1 MDPTILVTG
10 ATGFLGGAIAAELL
24 QQSEIGRVLL
34 LVRGATPATARDR
47 AIRSLARFGNPFTRP
62 AWPRCEV
69 LAGDLTEPTSLAD
82 PRLDRVTHVLH
93 AAGDTSL
100 RSVRRVRDTNIAGT
114 LALARRLAQAPRLV
128 RFLHVGTAYICGAE
142 PPSLVHE
149 DDYPAPTTRHLVEY
163 TRSKA
168 ECEQLLASS
177 VPDLPL
183 VIARPSVI
191 VGHTRLGCGPS
202 ASIFW
207 YYRTVDLLRRVP
219 ASLDARKDVVP
230 VDYVA
235 AALLF
240 LLFHEPLRWCRY
252 HISAGE
258 IASVTWREMAAVF
271 ARYHGERPEEPYEL
285 ADYPRMVRERARLRQ
300 RLGPGDEDLLLRALE
315 PFFLLSASGAEV
327 FDNRRLLAEGMR
339 PPPRFTDYL
348 PACITQPAGRSVYE
362 QILHDVWASGVPALP
377 WYCGEPLTA
386 ERHGWLLRRA
396 VFDCCKWN
404 TQVEGR
410 PLFCP
415 FPLILDGPA
424 WDAVAHQASEL
435 ARETLAA
442 EGELLQRPDLHAHL
456 GLPRALRRCLRRV
469 GGKSCTTG
477 PLRVLRF
484 DFHWTPEGWRISEAN
499 TDVAGGFI
507 EASGV
512 TQLLAACY
520 PSFHASGDPAGV
532 LSEAVRRRC
541 GAGGRAGLLHLSAYS
556 EDCQTILYLA
566 RRLEERGVRPCLLSP
581 AHLRWRT
588 GRFEAACDWDRGPLD
603 LLFRFL
609 PAEWLPQMLPAA
621 TWQRLFTGG
630 RTLLCNPGHAVLTHS
645 KRFPLVWDRLKTP
658 LPTWRSLLP
667 ETRSPAEVPDL
678 ERGGWVLKPALGH
691 EGHNVRLHAIAAPD
705 EWQRLLRSV
714 RKRPDGWAAQRQ
726 FDPIPL
732 PTPEGLLYPCLG
744 VYVIDGR
751 VAGCYGRLASRPL
764 IDDRSR
770 EVAVLVRAAAMT
782 SPRENTA
789 HESRSDL

>member
-1 MDPTILVTG
+1 MDTTILVTG
-10 ATGFLGGAIAAELL
+10 ATGFVGGAVAAQLL
-24 QQSEIGRVLL
+24 HQLESGRVLL
-34 LVRGATPATARDR
+34 LVRGATQAAALER
-47 AIRSLARFGNPFTRP
+47 AKRSLARFGDHIPER
-62 AWPRCEV
+62 AWQQCEV
-69 LAGDLTEPTSLAD
+69 LTGDLTEPATLAD
-82 PRLDRVTHVLH
+82 PRLERVTHVLH

-100 RSVRRVRDTNIAGT
+100 RSARRVRETNIAGT
-114 LALARRLAQAPRLV
+114 LLLARRMRQAPRLV
-128 RFLHVGTAYICGAE
+128 RFLHVGTAYICGAG

-149 DDYPAPTTRHLVEY
+149 DDYPAPTVRHLVEY

-177 VPDLPL
+177 VPELPL
-183 VIARPSVI
+183 VIARPSVV
-191 VGHTRLGCGPS
+191 VGHTRLGCRPS

-219 ASLDARKDVVP
+219 APLDAYKDIVP

-235 AALLF
+235 EALLF
-240 LLFHEPLRWCRY
+240 LLFREPLRWRRY

-258 IASVTWREMAAVF
+258 SAGVTWREMAAVF
-271 ARYHGERPEEPYEL
+271 ARYHGERSEDPYEV
-285 ADYPRMVRERARLRQ
+285 ADFPTLVRERARLR
-300 RLGPGDEDLLLRALE
+300 RLLGPGDEDLLLRALE
-315 PFFLLSASGAEV
+315 PFFLLSASGAEM

-339 PPPRFTDYL
+339 PPPRFTEYM

-362 QILHDVWASGVPALP
+362 QILHDVWGSSVPALP
-377 WYCGEPLTA
+377 WRCEEPLTA
-386 ERHGWLLRRA
+386 ERHGQLLRRA

-415 FPLILDGPA
+415 FPVTLEGPA
-424 WDAVAHQASEL
+424 WDQVARLASEL

-442 EGELLQRPDLHAHL
+442 EAELLRRPELHATL
-456 GLPRALRRCLRRV
+456 GLPRALRRCLRRLL
-469 GGKSCTTG
+469 GKWRTAAE
-477 PLRVLRF
+477 LRVMRF

-512 TQLLAACY
+512 TQLMADCY
-520 PSFHASGDPAGV
+520 PRCRAGGDPAGV
-532 LSEAVRRRC
+532 LSEALRRRC

-556 EDCQTILYLA
+556 EDCQTMLYLA

-581 AHLRWRT
+581 AQLRW
-588 GRFEAACDWDRGPLD
+588 GAGEFEAACDWDRGPLD
-603 LLFRFL
+603 VLFRFL
-609 PAEWLPQMLPAA
+609 PAEWLPQSLPAA
-621 TWQRLFTGG
+621 TWHCLFSGG
-630 RTLLCNPGHAVLTHS
+630 RTVLCNPGHAILSQS
-645 KRFPLVWDRLKTP
+645 KRFPLLWERLETL

-667 ETRSPAEVPDL
+667 ETRSPAEVSDL
-678 ERGGWVLKPALGH
+678 ERGDWVLKPALGH
-691 EGHNVRLHAIAAPD
+691 EGHNVRLHAITAPD
-705 EWQRLLRSV
+705 DWQRLLRSV
-714 RKRPDGWAAQRQ
+714 RKHPDDWAAQRR

-744 VYVIDGR
+744 IYVIDGQ

-770 EVAVLVRAAAMT
+770 EVAVLVRAAATT
-782 SPRENTA
+782 SSPEHRP
-789 HESRSDL
+789 HES